1 MLCPLSYGRGMEEPE
16 LACRMI
22 VARGMAAL
30 ALLGLATLAAFGCS
44 DDAGTATPTATV
56 PEAGNLLTPVPV
68 LPNVAPPA
76 SAPEEDEATRR
87 RRQRMVDE
95 DIAAR
100 GVLDAAVL
108 LAMGI
113 VPRHLLVL
121 DQHLAKAYDDH
132 PLPIGH
138 GQTISQPYTVAL
150 MTDLLDV
157 EPGDRVLEV
166 GTGSGYQAAVLAEI
180 GVEVHTIEIIPQL
193 AQTAANDLLALG
205 YGDVKV
211 YIGDGYFGLPERGP
225 FDAIIVTAAPD
236 HVPSPL
242 VDQLAPDG
250 RMVIPVG
257 PPGSIQTL
265 WLIVTRGG
273 ERRALNQGL
282 VRFVPLLRE

>member
-16 LACRMI
+16 LACKEI
-22 VARGMAAL
+22 VARGRIAL
-30 ALLGLATLAAFGCS
+30 ALLCLAALAAFGCS
-44 DDAGTATPTATV
+44 DDADTATPTATA
-56 PEAGNLLTPVPV
+56 PAAGNLLTPVPV
-68 LPNVAPPA
+68 LPDVTP
-76 SAPEEDEATRR
+76 SAAATDEDEATRR
-87 RRQRMVDE
+87 RRQQMVDE

-100 GVLDAAVL
+100 GVVDAAVL
-108 LAMGI
+108 LAMAT

-121 DQHLAKAYDDH
+121 PQHLAKAYDDH

-205 YGDVKV
+205 YGDVRV
-211 YIGDGYFGLPERGP
+211 YVGDGYFGLPGRGP
-225 FDAIIVTAAPD
+225 FDAIVVTAAPD

-242 VDQLAPDG
+242 VDQLTPDG

-265 WLIVTRGG
+265 WLIVTRDG

>member
-16 LACRMI
+16 LACKSI
-22 VARGMAAL
+22 VARGRMAL
-30 ALLGLATLAAFGCS
+30 ALLCAAALAAIGCS
-44 DDAGTATPTATV
+44 DDAARAPSPASI
-56 PEAGNLLTPVPV
+56 PESVNLLTPVPV
-68 LPNVAPPA
+68 LPNVAAAA
-76 SAPEEDEATRR
+76 SAPEEEATRR

-108 LAMGI
+108 LAMAT
-113 VPRHLLVL
+113 VPRHRLVL
-121 DQHLAKAYDDH
+121 PQHLAKAYDDH

-157 EPGDRVLEV
+157 QPGDKVLEV

-211 YIGDGYFGLPERGP
+211 YIGDGYYGIPGQGP

-242 VDQLAPDG
+242 VDQLTPEG
-250 RMVIPVG
+250 RMVVPVG

-265 WLIVTRGG
+265 WLIVTRDG

>member
-1 MLCPLSYGRGMEEPE
+1 M
-16 LACRMI
+16 ACMAI
-22 VARGMAAL
+22 VARGVMAL
-30 ALLGLATLAAFGCS
+30 ALLCLAALPVAACS
-44 DDAGTATPTATV
+44 DEDAAATPTATA
-56 PEAGNLLTPVPV
+56 PAAGNLLTPVPV

-87 RRQRMVDE
+87 RRQQMVDE

-100 GVLDAAVL
+100 GVLDPAVL
-108 LAMGI
+108 LAMAT
-113 VPRHLLVL
+113 VPRHMLVL
-121 DQHLAKAYDDH
+121 PQHLAKAYDDH

-157 EPGDRVLEV
+157 EPGDKVLEV
-166 GTGSGYQAAVLAEI
+166 GAGSGYQAAVLAQI
-180 GVEVHTIEIIPQL
+180 GVEVHTIEIIPEL
-193 AQTAANDLLALG
+193 AQRAANDLLVLG
-205 YGDVKV
+205 YGDVEV
-211 YIGDGYFGLPERGP
+211 YLGDGYYGLPDESP

-236 HVPSPL
+236 HVPPPL

-250 RMVIPVG
+250 RMVVPVG

-265 WLIVTRGG
+265 WLVVSRDGN
-273 ERRALNQGL
+273 RVALNQGL

>member
-1 MLCPLSYGRGMEEPE
+1 M
-16 LACRMI
+16 ACKSI
-22 VARGMAAL
+22 VARAAAAL
-30 ALLGLATLAAFGCS
+30 WLAAFLASGCGG
-44 DDAGTATPTATV
+44 DGDTATTRPPTAA
-56 PEAGNLLTPVPV
+56 PGNLLTPVPV
-68 LPNVAPPA
+68 VPNAEPPA
-76 SAPEEDEATRR
+76 GATEEDEATRR

-100 GVLDAAVL
+100 GVLDPAVL
-108 LAMGI
+108 LAMGT
-113 VPRHLLVL
+113 VPRHRLVL
-121 DQHLAKAYDDH
+121 SQHRAKAYDDN
-132 PLPIGH
+132 PLPIGR

-157 EPGDRVLEV
+157 ALGDRVLEV

-180 GVEVHTIEIIPQL
+180 GVEVHTIEIIPEL
-193 AQTAANDLLALG
+193 AQRAANDLLALG

-211 YIGDGYFGLPERGP
+211 YVGDGYYGLPELAP

-236 HVPSPL
+236 HVPPPL
-242 VDQLAPDG
+242 VDQLGPDG
-250 RMVIPVG
+250 RMVVPVG

-273 ERRALNQGL
+273 NRVALNQGL